1 MNRNMNSAMGRGTDI
16 MNQERGVSMD
26 YMFKEV

>member
-1 MNRNMNSAMGRGTDI
+1 MNRNMNRATGRGTDI